1 MCTINKKCIDNSGKI
16 FIEDLSRPLRLPS
29 ITRIVINSGHR
40 EIGLVLAV
48 GIFAKRGKRGEL
60 MADHKPAWFASSTWG
75 EVETLHDEQMQADFR

>member
-60 MADHKPAWFASSTWG
+60 MADHKPA
-75 EVETLHDEQMQADFR
+75 